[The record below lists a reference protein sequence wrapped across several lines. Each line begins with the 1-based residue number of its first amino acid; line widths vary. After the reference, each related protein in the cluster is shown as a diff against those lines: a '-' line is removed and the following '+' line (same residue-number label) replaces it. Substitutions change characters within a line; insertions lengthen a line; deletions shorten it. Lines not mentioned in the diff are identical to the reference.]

1 MREKE
6 RNGKRDIVRGSH
18 QEGRTRK
25 VEKENTGERKE
36 KGVERRN
43 THREAT
49 LPPVSSVNSVR
60 EQCS

>member
-25 VEKENTGERKE
+25 EARKVEKENTGERKE
-36 KGVERRN
+36 KGEEERK
-43 THREAT
+43 E
-49 LPPVSSVNSVR
+49 
-60 EQCS
+60 E

>member
-25 VEKENTGERKE
+25 REQERQRKNKRRE
-36 KGVERRN
+36 KG
-43 THREAT
+43 
-49 LPPVSSVNSVR
+49 S
-60 EQCS
+60 

>member
-36 KGVERRN
+36 KGEEERK
-43 THREAT
+43 E
-49 LPPVSSVNSVR
+49 
-60 EQCS
+60 E